1 MWKIRFMAERM
12 ELRQGVGITAVVQA
26 VGVSSLHAIVKAPW
40 LLVSV
45 LVGFAGLFLL
55 VFPLRP
61 SRYDA
66 TVTADG
72 DFMPSPGSDYAGSQA
87 NDLLDRLGG
96 IDAHHD

>member
-1 MWKIRFMAERM
+1 MGRDDRS
-12 ELRQGVGITAVVQA
+12 GSA

-45 LVGFAGLFLL
+45 LVGFAGLVLL
-55 VFPLRP
+55 IFPP
-61 SRYDA
+61 WPNRYDSTIA
-66 TVTADG
+66 ADG
-72 DFMPSPGSDYAGSQA
+72 DFIPGHGSDYAGSQA